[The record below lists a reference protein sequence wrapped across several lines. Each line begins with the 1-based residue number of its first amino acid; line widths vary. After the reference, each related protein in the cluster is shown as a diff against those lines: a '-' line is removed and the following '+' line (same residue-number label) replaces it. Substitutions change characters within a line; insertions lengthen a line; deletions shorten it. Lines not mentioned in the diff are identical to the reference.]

1 MDFVVLAQ
9 EINLDPLG
17 RGYAGMT
24 DAQAAISLN
33 TVSRSRER
41 GVVPAHELID
51 ATVPSEWAALSAA
64 EKQRYQTLTGAGQ
77 VNVQSA
83 NVRSAFA
90 AMFGAGT
97 TTRANLA
104 ALQNEQV
111 SRATELGLETV
122 YEGHVFMA
130 RAGGS

>member
-1 MDFVVLAQ
+1 MDFVILHD
-9 EINLDPLG
+9 ELINDPLA

-24 DAQAAISLN
+24 DAQAAASLN
-33 TVSRSRER
+33 TVNRQRER

-51 ATVPSEWAALSAA
+51 ATAPADWAALTSA
-64 EKQRYQTLTGAGQ
+64 EKQRYQTLTGAGE
-77 VNVQSA
+77 VNVRSA
-83 NVRSAFA
+83 NVRSAFL

-97 TTRANLA
+97 QTRSNLA

-111 SRATELGLETV
+111 SRATELGLGTV
-122 YEGHVFMA
+122 YPGHVAMA

>member
-1 MDFVVLAQ
+1 MDFVILHG
-9 EINLDPLG
+9 ELINDPLG

-24 DAQAAISLN
+24 DAQAAASLN
-33 TVSRSRER
+33 MVNRPRER

-51 ATVPSEWAALSAA
+51 ATVPAEWATLTAA
-64 EKQRYQTLTGAGQ
+64 EKQRYQTLTGAGE
-77 VNVQSA
+77 VNVRSA
-83 NVRSAFA
+83 NVRAAFM

-97 TTRANLA
+97 ATRTALA

-111 SRATELGLETV
+111 SRAAELGLETV

>member
-1 MDFVVLAQ
+1 MDFVVLHN
-9 EINLDPLG
+9 ELTNDPLD

-24 DAQAAISLN
+24 DQQAADSLN
-33 TVSRSRER
+33 AVNRSRER
-41 GVVPAHELID
+41 GVVPSYEIID
-51 ATVPSEWAALSAA
+51 ATVPAEWAALSAA

-77 VNVQSA
+77 VNV
-83 NVRSAFA
+83 RSGNARAAFM

-97 TTRANLA
+97 QTRTNLA

-111 SRATELGLETV
+111 SRATELGLEYV